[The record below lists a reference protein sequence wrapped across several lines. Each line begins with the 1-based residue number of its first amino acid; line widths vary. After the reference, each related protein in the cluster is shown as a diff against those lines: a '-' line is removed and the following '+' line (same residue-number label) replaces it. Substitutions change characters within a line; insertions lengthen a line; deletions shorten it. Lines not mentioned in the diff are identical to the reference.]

1 MIPFAATT
9 YKPQLVEHVRKT
21 CYKPHSV
28 MLGGVPNTNH
38 NSYSQHKSNTSLA
51 TTCDAQSSEDP
62 SYKPQLA
69 HSQVTL
75 VNLSHN

>member
-1 MIPFAATT
+1 
-9 YKPQLVEHVRKT
+9 
-21 CYKPHSV
+21 